1 MNLVIQTNLFVGL
14 YISSKQY
21 EMPLASDTDRDYT
34 HLSRQGRAA
43 SIAALGGTQSMGR
56 FSFREVPKV
65 KGLPKSYSVSAD
77 GSPSYLTPTQ
87 LGRQELYKEVPFT
100 AVFGLQ
106 RSVRDMSMAFA
117 LSAAELDAMD
127 HEELSPD
134 ERSTRMSRAS
144 LMILDEL
151 EFDANVVTMP
161 LVFAV
166 VIAAFS
172 QFLVGYNTGVMN
184 APVDVVF
191 PGHSTLAWS
200 LAVASFAIGGPF
212 GALVGGRMADAR
224 GRRGALLLDTWLF
237 LAGGALQTLA
247 PDMMTIIVARFIIG
261 FASGYS
267 SVLYVADWLCVNLK
281 CPWLISCLHT
291 AESPFTWVSWH
302 RPVCVECWAQ
312 SPSLVWLWA
321 FW

>member
-1 MNLVIQTNLFVGL
+1 MTKDDEKKALLGSGN
-14 YISSKQY
+14 QY
-21 EMPLASDTDRDYT
+21 QVLLGGGGADYT

-43 SIAALGGTQSMGR
+43 SISALGGTQSMGR
-56 FSFREVPKV
+56 FSFREPPKV

-77 GSPSYLTPTQ
+77 GSPSMLTATQ

-117 LSAAELDAMD
+117 MSAAELDVMD
-127 HEELSPD
+127 QKELTD
-134 ERSTRMSRAS
+134 EERSNRMSRAS

-166 VIAAFS
+166 LIAGLS

-184 APVDVVF
+184 APSSVVF

-200 LAVASFAIGGPF
+200 LAVSSFAVGGPF
-212 GALVGGRMADAR
+212 GALVGGRMADTR
-224 GRRGALLLDTWLF
+224 GRRGALLIDTWLF
-237 LAGGALQTLA
+237 LAGGILQTCA

-261 FASGYS
+261 FASGFS
-267 SVLYVADWLCVNLK
+267 SVVV
-281 CPWLISCLHT
+281 
-291 AESPFTWVSWH
+291 
-302 RPVCVECWAQ
+302 PVLLGEWA
-312 SPSLVWLWA
+312 
-321 FW
+321 